1 MEFWQA
7 IPWIEPEQAVE
18 VARIAEELGFD
29 GVVTADHALFPRE
42 LRTPYPY
49 APDGRAPLDAD
60 TPYPDIWALTGAMA
74 AVTTRLKFSCSIY
87 VLPLRHPVDVAK
99 SAGTLA
105 LLSGGRFLL
114 GAGTGWMKEEFDVY
128 GVDFRSRGRR
138 MDECIAVMR
147 KLWAGGW
154 AEHHGEFFDFDAI
167 RVSPVPPAQVPILL
181 GGTAPVALRRAA
193 SVGDGWIGAGNHPD
207 EVPGV
212 LAEFHRL
219 REEAGRAAEPFY
231 TLVGLS
237 APTDTD
243 TLKRLGDLGMSA
255 TVSYPFRYSV
265 GERSSLAQK
274 RRVMEDYAENV
285 IRHFR

>member
-1 MEFWQA
+1 
-7 IPWIEPEQAVE
+7 
-18 VARIAEELGFD
+18 
-29 GVVTADHALFPRE
+29 
-42 LRTPYPY
+42 
-49 APDGRAPLDAD
+49 
-60 TPYPDIWALTGAMA
+60 
-74 AVTTRLKFSCSIY
+74 
-87 VLPLRHPVDVAK
+87 
-99 SAGTLA
+99 
-105 LLSGGRFLL
+105 
-114 GAGTGWMKEEFDVY
+114 
-128 GVDFRSRGRR
+128 
-138 MDECIAVMR
+138 
-147 KLWAGGW
+147 
-154 AEHHGEFFDFDAI
+154 
-167 RVSPVPPAQVPILL
+167 VPPAQVPILL

-212 LAEFHRL
+212 LVEFRRL
-219 REEAGRAAEPFY
+219 REEAGRTAEPFY

-237 APTDTD
+237 APADTD